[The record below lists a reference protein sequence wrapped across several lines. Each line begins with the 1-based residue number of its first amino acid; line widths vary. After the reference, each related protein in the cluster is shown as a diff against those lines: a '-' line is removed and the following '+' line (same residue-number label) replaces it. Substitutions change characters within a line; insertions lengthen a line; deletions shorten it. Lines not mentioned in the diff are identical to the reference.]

1 MSQDTCANP
10 LLLGWVKEWWDTARE
25 QNSKGVTT
33 YKHAYDSLRACPI
46 AFDHPSSLQ
55 QLKGFGPKLCER
67 LTEKLR
73 KHCEENGTPMP
84 AHPGSKKR
92 GAAGKPGAGEGEDDD
107 ADAAGP
113 SRPAKK
119 ARKPKTY
126 VPTFRSGAYA
136 LVVALSSAGED
147 DVVGMTKA
155 ELIQEAQPHCDASF
169 SAPADP
175 TKFYTAW
182 NSMKTLVQKELVY
195 ERGRPLKRYAL
206 TDEGWEVAGRI
217 REAAAAKAG
226 GSGAAAGSTT
236 ASTGSSRPAPPIP
249 SANPRPAVP
258 SVILLEEDEEPAPRM
273 NNPNLRDVVASA
285 TTPPSGTDLP
295 TFTPITL
302 PPGTFT
308 IELILDTREVRA
320 KTDRDYMQQ
329 ELAKQGITPTVRA
342 LELGD
347 AMWVAR
353 CKTPGYL
360 AQHGGSAD
368 DGDEVVLDW
377 IVERKRLDD
386 LLGSL
391 RDGRFHEQK
400 FRLRRSGVP
409 NVVYLVEEISMDA
422 AHFQRYE
429 EAVQSALAAMQVVNG
444 YFVKRTVKMDE
455 TIRYL
460 AALTGMLREVYGGRA
475 LSVIPTA
482 VLTTRNYLPLLGHL
496 RETRPGESHH
506 VSYAAFAS
514 LASKS
519 SNMALRD
526 LFLKMLMCT
535 KGVMGEK
542 AMEIQRVWKTPN
554 GFVKAYEGCGEG
566 EEGRRR
572 KMELVSSRL
581 GHLVARKKIGKP
593 LSQKLA
599 EVWADL

>member
-1 MSQDTCANP
+1 
-10 LLLGWVKEWWDTARE
+10 
-25 QNSKGVTT
+25 
-33 YKHAYDSLRACPI
+33 
-46 AFDHPSSLQ
+46 
-55 QLKGFGPKLCER
+55 
-67 LTEKLR
+67 
-73 KHCEENGTPMP
+73 MP
-84 AHPGSKKR
+84 
-92 GAAGKPGAGEGEDDD
+92 
-107 ADAAGP
+107 
-113 SRPAKK
+113 
-119 ARKPKTY
+119 
-126 VPTFRSGAYA
+126 
-136 LVVALSSAGED
+136 VA
-147 DVVGMTKA
+147 
-155 ELIQEAQPHCDASF
+155 
-169 SAPADP
+169 
-175 TKFYTAW
+175 
-182 NSMKTLVQKELVY
+182 
-195 ERGRPLKRYAL
+195 
-206 TDEGWEVAGRI
+206 
-217 REAAAAKAG
+217 
-226 GSGAAAGSTT
+226 
-236 ASTGSSRPAPPIP
+236 SSRPAA
-249 SANPRPAVP
+249 SARIALDDERDDPAAQPRTDNPQFR
-258 SVILLEEDEEPAPRM
+258 S
-273 NNPNLRDVVASA
+273 VVADGAA
-285 TTPPSGTDLP
+285 TSDGTDLP

-302 PPGTFT
+302 PPGSFT

-329 ELAKQGITPTVRA
+329 ELAKQGVTPTVRA

-353 CKTPGYL
+353 CKTPGFL
-360 AQHGGSAD
+360 SQHGGSAD

-460 AALTGMLREVYGGRA
+460 AALTGMLREVYEGRA

-482 VLTTRNYLPLLGHL
+482 VLTTKNYLPLLAHL
-496 RETRPGESHH
+496 RETRPEQSHH

-535 KGVMGEK
+535 KGVTGEK

-554 GFVKAYEGCGEG
+554 EFVKAYEACGEG

-572 KMELVSSRL
+572 KVDMVSGRL
-581 GHLVARKKIGKP
+581 GNLVARKKIGRP